1 MVLSLSTSNIHTL
14 YFIFKVKTKITT
26 KKLPPRQKGD
36 RVPIMNTLNT
46 IINSIS
52 QTINESVIEDL
63 SALGFDHSDA
73 VKIVVESD
81 FDLVASAE
89 LNPVEQF

>member
-1 MVLSLSTSNIHTL
+1 
-14 YFIFKVKTKITT
+14 
-26 KKLPPRQKGD
+26 
-36 RVPIMNTLNT
+36 MNTLNT

-63 SALGFDHSDA
+63 SALGFDHNDA

-81 FDLVASAE
+81 FDLVASAQ
-89 LNPVEQF
+89 LDSVEQF